1 MSVNLQLD
9 KQAIASSFSKAAPSY
24 DAVASLQRRVGEQ
37 LLGYLPLRN
46 GTALADHTG
55 LDLGCG
61 TGYFSTR
68 LQQLS
73 GDDVVG
79 FDLAEGMLSQAR
91 ACSQGNEN
99 TRWLCGDA
107 ENLPLQDNSMD
118 WVFSSFALQ
127 WCGDIRRA
135 FEESFRVLKR
145 GGYLLLSMPVQGTL
159 MELEKSWQIVDQGR
173 HVNDFISETVIAA
186 QLSEIFGHY
195 PEEKN
200 HELFLAVTETRLY
213 TQLNELLRELKDLGA
228 HNVNRDRSKSLTTKR
243 QYRALLNAYE
253 KYRTEGRFLPASYR
267 LVYACYKKS

>member
-37 LLGYLPLRN
+37 LMGYFPLRN
-46 GTALADHTG
+46 ETDLADHTG

-61 TGYFSTR
+61 TGHFSTR
-68 LQQLS
+68 LQQLTE
-73 GDDVVG
+73 GEVVG

-91 ACSQGNEN
+91 ACSQGNKN

-135 FEESFRVLKR
+135 LDESFRVLKT
-145 GGYLLLSMPVQGTL
+145 GGYLLLSMPVEGTL
-159 MELEKSWQIVDQGR
+159 IELEKSWQIVDQGR
-173 HVNDFISETVIAA
+173 HVNDFFSETVIAA
-186 QLSEIFGHY
+186 QLSEIFGHC

-200 HELFLAVTETRLY
+200 HELFSAVTETRMY
-213 TQLNELLRELKDLGA
+213 SQLNELLRELKDLGA

-243 QYRALLNAYE
+243 QYRALLSAYE
-253 KYRTEGRFLPASYR
+253 KYRTEEKLLPASYR
-267 LVYACYKKS
+267 IVYACYKKS